1 MKDTIRLN
9 GFAKP
14 KMPKLHGHLK
24 VTTSYAK
31 SGNIAEVVMCGNK
44 KINFNNDGTVTWE
57 EVT

>member
-31 SGNIAEVVMCGNK
+31 SGNIAEVVECDN
-44 KINFNNDGTVTWE
+44 
-57 EVT
+57 